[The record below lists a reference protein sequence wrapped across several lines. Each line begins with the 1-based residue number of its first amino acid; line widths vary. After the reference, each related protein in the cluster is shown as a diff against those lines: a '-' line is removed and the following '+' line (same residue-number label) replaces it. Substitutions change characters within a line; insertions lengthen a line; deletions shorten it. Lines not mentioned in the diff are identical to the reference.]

1 MGYKKTIRA
10 FAAVAVI
17 MAAMLGMS
25 SVTTSRD
32 TEPTVTPAA
41 PEVTE
46 QVLRATAP
54 PEDTPTPTSTPDRY
68 QGIEPN
74 VTEPPGRVGFVY
86 YPDVDLDEITQDFIF
101 VEAGEAAVDYELVIA
116 IIIHESRCDPDAIS
130 KTNDYGL
137 MQINQ
142 INHVWLAEEYGL
154 TNMLDPRQNIIAGIT
169 ILAQHSIYDDG
180 TDAGLHKMLMAY
192 NMGATGAS
200 NAWAKGT
207 YSTAYTREVM
217 QIRADLLGGKYGKEE
232 A

>member
-1 MGYKKTIRA
+1 MEYKKTIRA

-32 TEPTVTPAA
+32 MEPSVAPDA
-41 PEVTE
+41 PEVST
-46 QVLRATAP
+46 QVLEATLP
-54 PEDTPTPTSTPDRY
+54 PEDTPPPTSTPGRY

-86 YPDVDLDEITQDFIF
+86 YPDVDLNEITQDFIF

-142 INHVWLAEEYGL
+142 INHEWLAEEYGL
-154 TNMLDPRQNIIAGIT
+154 TNMLDPQQNIIAGIT
-169 ILAQHSIYDDG
+169 ILAQQSIHDDG

-192 NMGATGAS
+192 NMGPTGAA